1 MIRINLL
8 PFKSTRKQEQL
19 KGQLLIAVATLLVTT
34 ALCALAYWQ
43 LHNWVETAKAD
54 VEAKKLEIARLTKT
68 IGEVNQYKKRLEDL
82 RAKLDILDKLEKS
95 RTGPVL
101 LLDELYKALPDKV
114 WLESFKQAGSKA
126 TLSGVAVN
134 EETVALLM
142 SNLETSNQFAKVTLK
157 VMQQV
162 VKDGVKFHR
171 FDLECTLENQP
182 QIDLSGAAGKDAKGS
197 AKTAAQGT

>member
-8 PFKSTRKQEQL
+8 PVKATQKQEQF
-19 KGQLLIAVATLLVTT
+19 KGQLRIAAVTLLATVL
-34 ALCALAYWQ
+34 LCALAYLQ
-43 LHNWVETAKAD
+43 LHNWVEEAKAD
-54 VEAKKLEIARLTKT
+54 VEAKKLEITRLTKV
-68 IGEVNQYKKRLEDL
+68 IGEVNQYKKRIEELQ
-82 RAKLDILDKLEKS
+82 AKLDILDKLEKS

-101 LLDELYKALPDKV
+101 LLDELYKAMPDKV
-114 WLESFKQAGSKA
+114 WLENFKQAGNKA
-126 TLSGVAVN
+126 VLNGVAVN
-134 EETVALLM
+134 EETVALFM
-142 SNLETSNQFAKVTLK
+142 GNLEASSQFAKVTLK

-197 AKTAAQGT
+197 AKAAAQGT